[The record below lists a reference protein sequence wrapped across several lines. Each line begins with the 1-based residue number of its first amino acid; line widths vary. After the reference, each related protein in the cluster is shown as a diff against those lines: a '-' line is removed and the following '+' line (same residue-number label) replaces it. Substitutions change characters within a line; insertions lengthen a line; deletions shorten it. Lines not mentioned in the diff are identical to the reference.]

1 MEIAIFEPEA
11 AGHHMALHVRF
22 ILRTALE
29 KGWKVHL
36 VTTERAIAHPA
47 YQIVERES
55 GGKYEVWKMPDQE
68 TNASDGDIKRVTDQF
83 ARWKC
88 YAKGYRDLSEKVKI
102 DAIYMVNLDQIDMA
116 MAVKGSPFGKTPFSG
131 MLIGRHFHCPAMG
144 VKMEKLKLRD
154 RIMGP
159 VFFRMLRMRTLKKV
173 AILDEPLTQFVSRSS
188 AKERAKVEYVPDVAS
203 LEKPETPPT
212 LRKDLGIPDDAFVV
226 LSYGALS
233 ARKGVVELVEGLAHP
248 DCPKNAVLLLAGR
261 QDEFS
266 KDYLSQEKAQ
276 SLRAEGR
283 LFELNKFLD
292 EAEESASFFSADA
305 VWLGYRNWY
314 GMSGVLVQ
322 GAAAGKPLIAMDQGL
337 VAWLVEHH
345 DLGLTV
351 SIASPAE
358 VAKGVKTLIDRPEDR
373 QRFSANGLRMAA
385 HHTPENFGANIC
397 RLIESA
403 ATG

>member
-22 ILRTALE
+22 ILRTALA

-36 VTTERAIAHPA
+36 VTTERALAHPA
-47 YQIVERES
+47 YQIVAKES
-55 GGKYEVWKMPDQE
+55 GGKYTVHMMPDQE
-68 TNASDGDIKRVTDQF
+68 TKAGDGDLKRVTDQF
-83 ARWKC
+83 ARWKA
-88 YAKGYRDLSEKVKI
+88 YAQGYRDLAANMKI
-102 DAIYMVNLDQIDMA
+102 DAVYMVNLDQIDMA

-154 RIMGP
+154 RIMSP
-159 VFFRMLRMRTLKKV
+159 VFFRMLKMETLKGV
-173 AILDEPLTQFVSRSS
+173 AILDEPLTQFIARSAS
-188 AKERAKVEYVPDVAS
+188 KDRAKVVYVPDVAS
-203 LEKPETPPT
+203 LEQPKGDLT
-212 LRKDLGIPDDAFVV
+212 LRKDLGIPSDAFVV

-233 ARKGVVELVEGLAHP
+233 ARKGVVELVEGMAHP
-248 DCPKNAVLLLAGR
+248 ECPKEAVLLLAGR

-266 KDYLSQEKAQ
+266 KDFLAQEKAQ
-276 SLRAEGR
+276 ALRAENR

-292 EAEESASFFSADA
+292 EAEETASFFSADA

-337 VAWLVEHH
+337 VAWLVEQH
-345 DLGLTV
+345 DLGLTLA
-351 SIASPAE
+351 IASAGE

-373 QRFSANGLRMAA
+373 QRFTANGLKMAA
-385 HHTPENFGANIC
+385 NHTPENFGENIC
-397 RLIESA
+397 RLIEAS

>member
-1 MEIAIFEPEA
+1 MEVALFEPEA

-22 ILRTALE
+22 ILRTAIS
-29 KGWKVHL
+29 KGWKIHL
-36 VTTERAIAHPA
+36 VTTERALEHPA
-47 YQIVERES
+47 YQIVAGES
-55 GGKYEVWKMPDQE
+55 GGKYTVHVMPDQE
-68 TNASDGDIKRVTDQF
+68 TKTGDGDFKRVSDQF
-83 ARWKC
+83 ARWKA
-88 YAKGYRDLSEKVKI
+88 YAEGCRNLTAKAKI
-102 DAIYMVNLDQIDMA
+102 DAAYMVNLDQIDMA
-116 MAVKGSPFGKTPFSG
+116 LAVKGSPFGDLPFAG

-159 VFFRMLRMRTLKKV
+159 VFFRMLKMRTLKKV

-188 AKERAKVEYVPDVAS
+188 ARERAKVVYVPDVAS
-203 LEKPETPPT
+203 LEAPKGELT
-212 LRKDLGIPDDAFVV
+212 LRQDLGIPDEAFVV

-233 ARKGVVELVEGLAHP
+233 ARKGVVELVEGMAHP
-248 DCPKNAVLLLAGR
+248 ECPKGAVLLLAGR

-266 KDYLSQEKAQ
+266 KDYLAQEKAN
-276 SLRAEGR
+276 SLRDEGR

-292 EAEESASFFSADA
+292 EAEETAAFFSADA

-337 VAWLVEHH
+337 VAWLVEQHG
-345 DLGLTV
+345 LGLTL
-351 SIASPAE
+351 SIASAGE

-385 HHTPENFGANIC
+385 NHTPEMFGENIC
-397 RLIESA
+397 RLIE
-403 ATG
+403 ATAMG